1 MNLPATPN
9 QDNTRQ
15 DNTPQDNSDGLAASV
30 PDSWRVLRQLT
41 DARIALG
48 RAGGS
53 LPSKPQLE
61 FQRAHAQARDA
72 VQHRLN
78 VESVKKAIE
87 RLHLPVF
94 CVDSAAADRRTY
106 LQRPDL
112 GRRLN
117 ANSKT
122 FLAQQYGRNQQSP
135 DLAIVVADGLSAL
148 AIETNA
154 ARFLAALLP
163 RLHDQG
169 ISLAP
174 IVLVQQGRV
183 AIADEIGE
191 LLGARMVAI
200 LIGERPGLSSPDSM
214 GIYLSWQPKVGLQDS
229 ARNCLSNI
237 RPQGM
242 SDAVAVE
249 KFIYLLTEG
258 LRRKLTGVALKDE
271 TATNQV
277 RGHEPGRRFIL

>member
-1 MNLPATPN
+1 MSEPV
-9 QDNTRQ
+9 
-15 DNTPQDNSDGLAASV
+15 TPQRDHTLEAVA
-30 PDSWRVLRQLT
+30 PDPWQVLRQLT

-48 RAGGS
+48 RAGTS

-72 VQHRLN
+72 VHHPLDAEAVRTAL
-78 VESVKKAIE
+78 ELL
-87 RLHLPVF
+87 RLPVLAAH
-94 CVDSAAADRRTY
+94 SAARDRRTY

-112 GRRLN
+112 GRRLDEE
-117 ANSKT
+117 SRKLLT
-122 FLAQQYGRNQQSP
+122 RQREHLPEPP

-154 ARFLAALLP
+154 ARLLAALLP
-163 RLHDQG
+163 RLKSQG
-169 ISLAP
+169 LSLAP

-191 LLGARMVAI
+191 LLGARTVAI

-242 SDAVAVE
+242 SDDLAVE
-249 KFIYLLTEG
+249 KFMFLLTEA
-258 LRRKLTGVALKDE
+258 LRRQLTGVALKDE
-271 TATNQV
+271 TTAHQIQ
-277 RGHEPGRRFIL
+277 GGQSQRRFIL